1 MLEVS
6 QLSVSYGKHLAI
18 DGVALSVGRGEIVV
32 MLGANGAGKSSCLKA
47 LGGVVPHLPG
57 ARIDLGGTDLTRL
70 PPHMLVEAGLALV
83 PEDRGIFPDLSV
95 HDNLQL
101 GAFTRRARA
110 RAGENLKQVVAL
122 FPRLAERLGLLA
134 STMSGGERQ
143 MVAIGRALMSAPDIL
158 LLDEPSLGLAPVVCN
173 ELFQVLGRIRELG
186 VGVLL
191 VEQNARQA
199 LAIANRGY
207 LLENGRIVGEASAAQ
222 LRDDPAVR
230 RAYLGGGAQANGVGA
245 LTGRPLL
252 GNGHVRTQV
261 GNGSLAAPPPSPR
274 ASPTSPQTR
283 TARGEGRG
291 EGQQDTPT
299 SASVPAL
306 HPSPLPASGERGP
319 GVRVEKE
326 PHTPQPST
334 QQAHPGS
341 ETMIAVDLMIN
352 NADVRAAGNAT
363 FDRLNPMTGEIAAR
377 AAASST
383 DDAVRAADAAAAAFP
398 AWSEMAPAARRAL
411 LNKAADLIEAAG
423 GKFAPVMGAETGS
436 TAMWAG
442 FNCMLA
448 AGMVREAA
456 AMTTQIAGEIIPSN
470 VPGSLA
476 MGYRQ
481 PVGVVAGIA
490 PWNAPVILGVRAVAM
505 PLACGNT
512 VVLKASEMCPG
523 THRLIGT
530 LFREAGFPPG
540 VINVV
545 TNAPK
550 DAGAV
555 VEALIAHP
563 AVRRVNFTGS
573 SRVGKIIARK
583 CAEHL
588 KPVLL
593 ELGGKSP
600 LVVLDDADLDEAVN
614 AAAFGAF
621 ANQGQICM
629 STERIVVDE
638 KVADDFVAR
647 FAAKAKS
654 LSVGD
659 PREGKAVLGS
669 VVDHAAAERVTA
681 LVLDAVAKGAK
692 LAAGGTING
701 TLIGAHVLDH
711 VTPAMR
717 IYEEESFGPVT
728 TVVRVRGDDEAVRI
742 ANDTPYGL
750 SSAVFSRDVTRAF
763 AVARRLET
771 GICHINGPTVHDE
784 AQMPFGGVKD
794 SGYGR
799 FGGKA
804 AVNEFTELRWITI
817 QSGHRHYPF

>member
-6 QLSVSYGKHLAI
+6 NLSVCYGKH
-18 DGVALSVGRGEIVV
+18 VALDDVHLSVDAGEIVV

-47 LGGVVPHLPG
+47 LGGVVAPMPG
-57 ARIDLGGTDLTRL
+57 AAIRLGELDLSTL
-70 PPHMLVEAGLALV
+70 PAHDIVEAGLALV
-83 PEDRGIFPDLSV
+83 PEDRGIFADLSV
-95 HDNLQL
+95 RENLLL
-101 GAFTRRARA
+101 GAYPRRARGHETA
-110 RAGENLKQVVAL
+110 NLGRVLAL
-122 FPRLAERLGLLA
+122 FPRLAERKGQLA
-134 STMSGGERQ
+134 RTMSGGEQQ
-143 MVAIGRALMSAPDIL
+143 MLAIGRALMSQPQIL
-158 LLDEPSLGLAPVVCN
+158 LLDEPSLGLSPLMCK
-173 ELFQVLGRIRELG
+173 ELFATLARVKELG

-191 VEQNARQA
+191 VEQNATLS
-199 LAIANRGY
+199 LAVGSRGY
-207 LLENGRIVGEASAAQ
+207 LLANGRIVGSGAATDLQ
-222 LRDDPAVR
+222 NDPAVR
-230 RAYLGGGAQANGVGA
+230 RAYLGGGIATANGQASPNVVA
-245 LTGRPLL
+245 PPEPARL
-252 GNGHVRTQV
+252 GNSGTRSGRENGAGEAPVRH
-261 GNGSLAAPPPSPR
+261 SI
-274 ASPTSPQTR
+274 
-283 TARGEGRG
+283 ARGAIAP
-291 EGQQDTPT
+291 TPT
-299 SASVPAL
+299 ANNRYVL
-306 HPSPLPASGERGP
+306 
-319 GVRVEKE
+319 
-326 PHTPQPST
+326 
-334 QQAHPGS
+334 GS
-341 ETMIAVDLMIN
+341 EPVFQIDLLIN
-352 NADVRAAGNAT
+352 NADVKATGGAT
-363 FDRLNPMTGEIAAR
+363 FDRLNPLTGEVASR
-377 AAASST
+377 AAAAT
-383 DDAVRAADAAAAAFP
+383 PQDAMRAVEAAAAAFP
-398 AWSEMAPAARRAL
+398 AWSQVAPAARRAM
-411 LNKAADLIEAAG
+411 LNKAADLLASKASAFG
-423 GKFAPVMGAETGS
+423 PMMGVETGA

-448 AGMVREAA
+448 ADMLREAA
-456 AMTTQIAGEIIPSN
+456 AMTTQIAGEVIPSN

-481 PVGVVAGIA
+481 PVGVILGIA
-490 PWNAPVILGVRAVAM
+490 PWNAPVILGVRSLAM

-512 VVLKASEMCPG
+512 VVMKASELCPG

-530 LFREAGFPPG
+530 VLQEAGLPPG
-540 VINVV
+540 VVNIV

-555 VEALIAHP
+555 VDALIAHP

-573 SRVGKIIARK
+573 SRVGKIVAKK
-583 CAEHL
+583 CAEYL

-600 LVVLDDADLDEAVN
+600 LLVLDDADIDEAVS

-621 ANQGQICM
+621 ANQGQVCM

-638 KVADDFVAR
+638 KIADQFVDR

-669 VVDHAAAERVTA
+669 LIDRSAAERVTA
-681 LVLDAVAKGAK
+681 LVLDACSKGAS
-692 LAAGGTING
+692 LVAGGSVNG
-701 TLIGAHVLDH
+701 TLVNAHVLDR
-711 VTPAMR
+711 VTPQMR

-728 TVVRVRGDDEAVRI
+728 TIVRVNGDEEAIRI

-763 AVARRLET
+763 GVARRIDS

-804 AVNEFTELRWITI
+804 AIDQFTELRWITI

>member
-1 MLEVS
+1 
-6 QLSVSYGKHLAI
+6 
-18 DGVALSVGRGEIVV
+18 

-47 LGGVVPHLPG
+47 LGGMVPHLPG
-57 ARIDLGGTDLTRL
+57 ARIALGSADLTAL
-70 PPHMLVEAGLALV
+70 APHLLVEAGLALV
-83 PEDRGIFPDLSV
+83 PEDRGIFPDLTV

-110 RAGENLKQVVAL
+110 RANENLARVVGL
-122 FPRLAERLGLLA
+122 FPRLAERMRQHA
-134 STMSGGERQ
+134 NTMSGGERQ
-143 MVAIGRALMSAPDIL
+143 MVAIGRALMSAPDVL
-158 LLDEPSLGLAPVVCN
+158 LLDEPSLGLSPLICN
-173 ELFQVLGRIRELG
+173 ELFQALGRIKELG

-199 LAIANRGY
+199 LAIADRGY
-207 LLENGRIVGEASAAQ
+207 LLENGRVVGEGTARE
-222 LRDDPAVR
+222 LRDDPAVQ
-230 RAYLGGGAQANGVGA
+230 RAYLGGSTDGSNGNRPAPAEARRLSNGRMRPGAA
-245 LTGRPLL
+245 
-252 GNGHVRTQV
+252 
-261 GNGSLAAPPPSPR
+261 GNGSTGARSFPGTAH
-274 ASPTSPQTR
+274 ASTN
-283 TARGEGRG
+283 E
-291 EGQQDTPT
+291 
-299 SASVPAL
+299 ASL
-306 HPSPLPASGERGP
+306 R
-319 GVRVEKE
+319 K
-326 PHTPQPST
+326 
-334 QQAHPGS
+334 

-352 NADVRAAGNAT
+352 NADVKAAGNAT
-363 FDRLNPMTGEIAAR
+363 FERLNPMTGEVAAR
-377 AAASST
+377 AAASSAE
-383 DDAVRAADAAAAAFP
+383 DAVRAADAAAAAFP
-398 AWSEMAPAARRAL
+398 AWAEMAPAARRAL

-423 GKFAPVMGAETGS
+423 AKFAPVMGAETGS

-448 AGMVREAA
+448 SGMVREAA

-490 PWNAPVILGVRAVAM
+490 PWNAPVILGVRAIAM

-540 VINVV
+540 VVNVV
-545 TNAPK
+545 TNAPR

-555 VEALIAHP
+555 VDALIAHP

-600 LVVLDDADLDEAVN
+600 LIVLDDADIDEAVN

-638 KVADDFVAR
+638 KVADEFVAR

-692 LAAGGTING
+692 LAAGGSIDG
-701 TLIGAHVLDH
+701 TLIGAHVLDG

-728 TVVRVRGDDEAVRI
+728 TVVRAKDTDDAVRI

-750 SSAVFSRDVTRAF
+750 SSAVFGRDINRAF

-804 AVNEFTELRWITI
+804 AINEFTELRWITI

>member
-1 MLEVS
+1 V
-6 QLSVSYGKHLAI
+6 
-18 DGVALSVGRGEIVV
+18 R
-32 MLGANGAGKSSCLKA
+32 
-47 LGGVVPHLPG
+47 
-57 ARIDLGGTDLTRL
+57 
-70 PPHMLVEAGLALV
+70 
-83 PEDRGIFPDLSV
+83 
-95 HDNLQL
+95 DNLQL
-101 GAFTRRARA
+101 GAFTPRARA
-110 RAGENLKQVVAL
+110 RADGNLKRVVAL
-122 FPRLAERLGLLA
+122 FPRLAERMRQHA
-134 STMSGGERQ
+134 NTMSGGERQ
-143 MVAIGRALMSAPDIL
+143 MVAIGRALMSDPVVL
-158 LLDEPSLGLAPVVCN
+158 LLDEPSLGLAPLVCS
-173 ELFQVLGRIRELG
+173 ELFQALSRIKDLG

-199 LAIANRGY
+199 LAIAGRGY
-207 LLENGRIVGEASAAQ
+207 LLENGRIVGEGAAVN

-230 RAYLGGGAQANGVGA
+230 RAYLGGAPEGGNSGPGSSRRLSNGHTNGHA
-245 LTGRPLL
+245 LT
-252 GNGHVRTQV
+252 
-261 GNGSLAAPPPSPR
+261 
-274 ASPTSPQTR
+274 ASPLQSPVLSGHPTTPGGPVR
-283 TARGEGRG
+283 AAAHDSPHRSDAPNGANAPTAAAAAR
-291 EGQQDTPT
+291 
-299 SASVPAL
+299 
-306 HPSPLPASGERGP
+306 
-319 GVRVEKE
+319 VR
-326 PHTPQPST
+326 PST
-334 QQAHPGS
+334 REASTEASFGS
-341 ETMIAVDLMIN
+341 ETMIAVDLMID
-352 NADVRAAGNAT
+352 NADVKASGNAT
-363 FDRLNPMTGEIAAR
+363 FERLNPMTGEVAAR
-377 AAASST
+377 AAASSA

-423 GKFAPVMGAETGS
+423 PKFAPVMGAETGS

-490 PWNAPVILGVRAVAM
+490 PWNAPVILGVRAIAV

-540 VINVV
+540 VVNVV

-555 VEALIAHP
+555 VDALIAHS

-573 SRVGKIIARK
+573 SRVGKIIARR
-583 CAEHL
+583 CAEYL

-600 LVVLDDADLDEAVN
+600 LIVLDDADLDEAVS

-638 KVADDFVAR
+638 AVADDFVAR
-647 FAAKAKS
+647 FAAKARS

-669 VVDHAAAERVTA
+669 VVDHAAAERVTQ

-692 LAAGGTING
+692 LVAGGSING

-728 TVVRVRGDDEAVRI
+728 TVVRASGVDEAVRI

-750 SSAVFSRDVTRAF
+750 SSAVFGRDVTRAF

-804 AVNEFTELRWITI
+804 AINEFTELRWITI

>member
-1 MLEVS
+1 M
-6 QLSVSYGKHLAI
+6 
-18 DGVALSVGRGEIVV
+18 
-32 MLGANGAGKSSCLKA
+32 
-47 LGGVVPHLPG
+47 P
-57 ARIDLGGTDLTRL
+57 
-70 PPHMLVEAGLALV
+70 
-83 PEDRGIFPDLSV
+83 
-95 HDNLQL
+95 
-101 GAFTRRARA
+101 
-110 RAGENLKQVVAL
+110 
-122 FPRLAERLGLLA
+122 
-134 STMSGGERQ
+134 
-143 MVAIGRALMSAPDIL
+143 
-158 LLDEPSLGLAPVVCN
+158 
-173 ELFQVLGRIRELG
+173 
-186 VGVLL
+186 
-191 VEQNARQA
+191 
-199 LAIANRGY
+199 
-207 LLENGRIVGEASAAQ
+207 
-222 LRDDPAVR
+222 
-230 RAYLGGGAQANGVGA
+230 
-245 LTGRPLL
+245 
-252 GNGHVRTQV
+252 
-261 GNGSLAAPPPSPR
+261 
-274 ASPTSPQTR
+274 
-283 TARGEGRG
+283 
-291 EGQQDTPT
+291 
-299 SASVPAL
+299 
-306 HPSPLPASGERGP
+306 
-319 GVRVEKE
+319 
-326 PHTPQPST
+326 
-334 QQAHPGS
+334 
-341 ETMIAVDLMIN
+341 
-352 NADVRAAGNAT
+352 
-363 FDRLNPMTGEIAAR
+363 
-377 AAASST
+377 
-383 DDAVRAADAAAAAFP
+383 
-398 AWSEMAPAARRAL
+398 PAARRDL
-411 LNKAADLIEAAG
+411 LNKAADLIGAAG
-423 GKFAPVMGAETGS
+423 GKFAPVMAAETGS

-448 AGMVREAA
+448 SGMVREAA
-456 AMTTQIAGEIIPSN
+456 AMTTQISGEVIPSN
-470 VPGSLA
+470 IPGSLA

-490 PWNAPVILGVRAVAM
+490 PWNAPVILGVRAIAM

-523 THRLIGT
+523 THRLIGE

-540 VINVV
+540 VVNVV
-545 TNAPK
+545 TNAPN
-550 DAGAV
+550 DAGEV

-583 CAEHL
+583 CAEYL

-600 LVVLDDADLDEAVN
+600 LVILDDADLDEAVN

-638 KVADDFVAR
+638 KVADAFVAK

-654 LSVGD
+654 LSLGD
-659 PREGKAVLGS
+659 PREGKAILGS
-669 VVDHAAAERVTA
+669 VVDQSAAERVTS
-681 LVLDAVAKGAK
+681 LVLDAVAKGAR
-692 LAAGGTING
+692 LAAGGEIRG

-717 IYEEESFGPVT
+717 IYDEESFGPVT
-728 TVVRVRGDDEAVRI
+728 TVVRAKGEDEAVRI

-804 AVNEFTELRWITI
+804 AINEFTELRWITI

>member
-1 MLEVS
+1 
-6 QLSVSYGKHLAI
+6 
-18 DGVALSVGRGEIVV
+18 
-32 MLGANGAGKSSCLKA
+32 
-47 LGGVVPHLPG
+47 
-57 ARIDLGGTDLTRL
+57 
-70 PPHMLVEAGLALV
+70 
-83 PEDRGIFPDLSV
+83 
-95 HDNLQL
+95 
-101 GAFTRRARA
+101 
-110 RAGENLKQVVAL
+110 
-122 FPRLAERLGLLA
+122 
-134 STMSGGERQ
+134 
-143 MVAIGRALMSAPDIL
+143 
-158 LLDEPSLGLAPVVCN
+158 
-173 ELFQVLGRIRELG
+173 
-186 VGVLL
+186 
-191 VEQNARQA
+191 
-199 LAIANRGY
+199 
-207 LLENGRIVGEASAAQ
+207 
-222 LRDDPAVR
+222 
-230 RAYLGGGAQANGVGA
+230 
-245 LTGRPLL
+245 
-252 GNGHVRTQV
+252 
-261 GNGSLAAPPPSPR
+261 
-274 ASPTSPQTR
+274 
-283 TARGEGRG
+283 
-291 EGQQDTPT
+291 
-299 SASVPAL
+299 
-306 HPSPLPASGERGP
+306 
-319 GVRVEKE
+319 
-326 PHTPQPST
+326 
-334 QQAHPGS
+334 
-341 ETMIAVDLMIN
+341 MIAVDLMID
-352 NADVRAAGNAT
+352 NADVKATGNAT
-363 FDRLNPMTGEIAAR
+363 FERLNPMTGEVAAR
-377 AAASST
+377 AAASSA
-383 DDAVRAADAAAAAFP
+383 DDASRAADAAAAAFP

-490 PWNAPVILGVRAVAM
+490 PWNAPVILGVRAIAM

-540 VINVV
+540 VVNVV
-545 TNAPK
+545 TNAPR

-573 SRVGKIIARK
+573 SRVGKIIARA

-600 LVVLDDADLDEAVN
+600 LVVLDDADLDEAVA

-659 PREGKAVLGS
+659 PRDGKAVLGS
-669 VVDHAAAERVTA
+669 VVDHAAAERVTQ
-681 LVLDAVAKGAK
+681 LVLDAVAKGAR
-692 LAAGGTING
+692 LVAGGSING

-717 IYEEESFGPVT
+717 IYGEESFGPVT
-728 TVVRVRGDDEAVRI
+728 TVVRANGVDDAVRI

-750 SSAVFSRDVTRAF
+750 SSAVFGRDVTRAF

-804 AVNEFTELRWITI
+804 AIGEFTELRWITI

>member
-57 ARIDLGGTDLTRL
+57 ARIDLGGTDLTSL
-70 PPHMLVEAGLALV
+70 PAHMLVEAGLALV

-110 RAGENLKQVVAL
+110 RARENLGQAIAL
-122 FPRLAERLGLLA
+122 FPRLAERMGQLA

-173 ELFQVLGRIRELG
+173 ELFQALGRIRELG

-207 LLENGRIVGEASAAQ
+207 LLENGRIVGEGSAAQ

-230 RAYLGGGAQANGVGA
+230 HAYLGGAREGRNGQGNGQGPRPSRGEPA
-245 LTGRPLL
+245 TGGHGPVRRAERPL
-252 GNGHVRTQV
+252 GNGSAPAAGVPAQPA
-261 GNGSLAAPPPSPR
+261 AAPGAAQSRGRELRPSHVQ
-274 ASPTSPQTR
+274 S
-283 TARGEGRG
+283 
-291 EGQQDTPT
+291 
-299 SASVPAL
+299 SVN
-306 HPSPLPASGERGP
+306 EMR
-319 GVRVEKE
+319 
-326 PHTPQPST
+326 
-334 QQAHPGS
+334 PGS

-352 NADVRAAGNAT
+352 NADVKAAGNAT
-363 FDRLNPMTGEIAAR
+363 FDRLDPMTGEIAAR

-456 AMTTQIAGEIIPSN
+456 AMTTQISGEIIPSN

-490 PWNAPVILGVRAVAM
+490 PWNAPVILGVRAIAM

-540 VINVV
+540 VVNVV

-638 KVADDFVAR
+638 KIADDFVAR

-669 VVDHAAAERVTA
+669 VVDHAAAERVTQ
-681 LVLDAVAKGAK
+681 LVLDAVAKGAR

-728 TVVRVRGDDEAVRI
+728 TVVRVRGDDEAVRV

-784 AQMPFGGVKD
+784 AQMPFGGVKH

-804 AVNEFTELRWITI
+804 AIDEFTELRWITI